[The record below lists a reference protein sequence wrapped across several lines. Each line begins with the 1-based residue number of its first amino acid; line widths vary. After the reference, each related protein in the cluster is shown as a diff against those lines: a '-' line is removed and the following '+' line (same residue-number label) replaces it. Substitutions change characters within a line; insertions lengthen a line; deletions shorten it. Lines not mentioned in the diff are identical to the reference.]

1 MKAHLVGLARV
12 LATANKILLGWVFPR
27 IWGFPG
33 ETCVFMCLWL
43 LLVIFLY
50 IFLSVIIYVME

>member
-12 LATANKILLGWVFPR
+12 LANANEILLGWVFPQ

-33 ETCVFMCLWL
+33 
-43 LLVIFLY
+43 
-50 IFLSVIIYVME
+50 

>member
-12 LATANKILLGWVFPR
+12 LANAHDILLDLVFPR

-33 ETCVFMCLWL
+33 INICVYVFM
-43 LLVIFLY
+43 VVAGYFY
-50 IFLSVIIYVME
+50 IYSSQ